1 MTCNRHIIRS
11 FIATVANPSQGI
23 SIPCIITMGPIM
35 DYEGYVFMVSVSF
48 TPLKTVKN
56 NEEGSASDPIG
67 KNAVSLEKII

>member
-1 MTCNRHIIRS
+1 
-11 FIATVANPSQGI
+11 
-23 SIPCIITMGPIM
+23 MGPIM